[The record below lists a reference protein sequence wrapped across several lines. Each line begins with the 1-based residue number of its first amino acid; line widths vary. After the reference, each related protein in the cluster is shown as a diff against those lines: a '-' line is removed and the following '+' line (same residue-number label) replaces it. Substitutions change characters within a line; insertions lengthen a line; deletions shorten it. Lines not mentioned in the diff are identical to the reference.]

1 MNPPDFYTKILGSRM
16 NRAGSCLHWE
26 LSPNKIYSCLGSLHI
41 AQGHPRK
48 CQMRSFCF
56 HWDKIRLGL
65 LSQKSA
71 IEGPGHQH
79 HNVAVPT
86 DLPAEYFSRDSGASC
101 QLYHSV
107 PVLRSMWLSAYPGF
121 AFWSFCT
128 QLVILAPLPPTSPI
142 IWFSGSRS

>member
-16 NRAGSCLHWE
+16 NRAGSCLRWE
-26 LSPNKIYSCLGSLHI
+26 LSLNKIYSCLGSLHI

-48 CQMRSFCF
+48 CQMRSFRF

-71 IEGPGHQH
+71 IEGPGHQLR
-79 HNVAVPT
+79 NVAVPT
-86 DLPAEYFSRDSGASC
+86 DLPAEHFSWDSETSC

-107 PVLRSMWLSAYPGF
+107 PVLCSMWLSAYPGF
-121 AFWSFCT
+121 ASSPFALSWLSWRPCP
-128 QLVILAPLPPTSPI
+128 QLPQ
-142 IWFSGSRS
+142 